1 MKKYFLSIS
10 AVVIAVLLVAFTQP
24 KKAMFDPIYFQYSED
39 DISFNNL
46 KDPAHWQLISLPAT
60 GCDEGSIPCVVKIEG
75 LSDYGGSYSP
85 GYVDEVDFARY
96 LDLQGETNAQAY
108 VTGVN
113 MEASKD

>member
-24 KKAMFDPIYFQYSED
+24 KKATFDELYFQYSED

-46 KDPAHWQLISLPAT
+46 KDPAHWELISLPGT
-60 GCDEGSIPCVVKIEG
+60 GCDDGEIPCVVKIEG
-75 LSDYGGSYSP
+75 LTDYGGSYSP
-85 GYVDEVDFARY
+85 DAIDEVDFARY
-96 LDLQGETNAQAY
+96 LELQGSTNAQTY